1 MMKKGIELYRSGKYN
16 EALRH
21 FRSIQAN
28 EDSYAEISYY
38 LGLCYAQL
46 EQFDEALIY
55 LDQVVASSEDFAQV
69 YQSRMLIGYV
79 YANTGRYRLAEYEF
93 QHLLDEGY
101 DSSKVHAALGYILY
115 KQENI
120 PASIKNL
127 EQALAINPEN
137 ATALNSLAFI
147 MADQGI
153 QLPKARDYIRKA
165 LELKPDHPAYL
176 DTFGWV
182 LHKMGDPVNARRVLN
197 KAVDLAPKE
206 SEIREHLELVKK
218 AGMIDV

>member
-1 MMKKGIELYRSGKYN
+1 MKKGIELYENGKYK

-21 FRSIQAN
+21 FRSLQVD
-28 EDSYAEISYY
+28 EDSYAEVSYY

-55 LDQVVASSEDFAQV
+55 LDQVVAAAEDFAQV
-69 YQSRMLIGYV
+69 YQSRMLIGYI

-115 KQENI
+115 KQGNI

-127 EQALAINPEN
+127 EEALSISAEN

-147 MADQGI
+147 MADEGI
-153 QLPKARDYIRKA
+153 QVA
-165 LELKPDHPAYL
+165 E
-176 DTFGWV
+176 G
-182 LHKMGDPVNARRVLN
+182 
-197 KAVDLAPKE
+197 
-206 SEIREHLELVKK
+206 
-218 AGMIDV
+218 

>member
-1 MMKKGIELYRSGKYN
+1 MKKGIELYENGKYK

-21 FRSIQAN
+21 FRSLQVD
-28 EDSYAEISYY
+28 EDSYAEVSYY

-55 LDQVVASSEDFAQV
+55 LDQVVAAAEDFAQV
-69 YQSRMLIGYV
+69 YQSRMLIGYI

-115 KQENI
+115 KQGNI

-127 EQALAINPEN
+127 EEALSISAEN

-147 MADQGI
+147 MADEGI
-153 QLPKARDYIRKA
+153 QLPKAKEYVRRA
-165 LELKPDHPAYL
+165 LELRPDHPAYL
-176 DTFGWV
+176 DTFGWI
-182 LHKMGDPVNARRVLN
+182 LYKTGDLVNAERGSAPGPGSFRLTRRKSVNTL
-197 KAVDLAPKE
+197 
-206 SEIREHLELVKK
+206 IRSKKLV
-218 AGMIDV
+218 